1 MKNVISRRSFLKAA
15 GIIGAS
21 AALAACGG
29 SSASTA
35 GKHGWLHRWRCS
47 FRRFR
52 YLHPVLGR

>member
-35 GKHGWLHRWRCS
+35 S